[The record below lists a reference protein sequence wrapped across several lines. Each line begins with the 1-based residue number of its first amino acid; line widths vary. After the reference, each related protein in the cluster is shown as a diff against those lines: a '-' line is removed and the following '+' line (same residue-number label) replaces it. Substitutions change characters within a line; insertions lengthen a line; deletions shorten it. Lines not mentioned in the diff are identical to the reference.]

1 MFVKLLFVLS
11 VLGICFSGLFANQ
24 IDKVRD
30 STIIYKL
37 KEDATPSQ
45 LKRFNALVNKSNIVS
60 KKEMKGLKVNVVNFK
75 NIKGIEREFSKKLM
89 NTGAVKFAEP
99 DMSIAPDTIPNDL
112 YYSNQ
117 WHHSKINSPIAWDNT
132 QGSDLIKVCVL
143 DTGVDTDHPDLV
155 GNLLLP
161 GYNSYLDVDGNVEDI
176 YGHGTGTAGVIGA
189 VGNNAIGVSGVA
201 WNIKIVPVQI
211 NQGVI
216 SSSAYIS
223 DMADGIQWCAN
234 QNVKVANLS
243 YGGAQYSTIN
253 EAAQYLRDRGGLL
266 FMSSGNDGTNNSIDE
281 YPDYSSFVVVGS
293 TNLDDI
299 KSDFSEYGPFV
310 DVVAPGESI
319 ATTYLDGKYVYYS
332 GTSFSSPM
340 TAGVAALIYSINSDF
355 TPLEVENYIFNTAFD
370 LGELGDDNLYGH
382 GRINSGFA
390 IESAVNYLSPNI
402 PPEAIAKSNIQSG
415 TAPLIVSFDGS
426 ESKDTDGSITS
437 YLWSFGDGN
446 QASGVTTEHTFNQS
460 GDFNTTLKVTDNRAA
475 QATSIPINITVS
487 PDLNKIDIPI
497 DLVAVVDE
505 NLNSVTLSW
514 VHNLVNTSKFEIY
527 RAKKTRGKYIYGDYI
542 GTSQTNTFIDEN
554 VDIGDYRYKIKAI
567 GVSQELYSEY
577 SDELSV
583 KVTTTLP
590 DVPEPNPGTLD
601 IPVLNSSISGN
612 TITLSWT
619 HSCPDSEN
627 CIYYLERASKA
638 IDRKKFVELYIGSI
652 KSFEITESSGTY
664 YYRVYVKTS
673 SEQSEYSNVI
683 TFRVR

>member
-1 MFVKLLFVLS
+1 MFVKLLLLLAL
-11 VLGICFSGLFANQ
+11 LGVFFGNVFAKQ

-37 KEDATPSQ
+37 KKDATVSQ

-60 KKEMKGLKVNVVNFK
+60 KREMKGLKVNIVKLK
-75 NIKGIEREFSKKLM
+75 NIKGIEKEFSKKLM
-89 NTGAVKFAEP
+89 DTGAVKFAEP

-112 YYSNQ
+112 YYNDQ

-132 QGSDLIKVCVL
+132 QGSDLVKICVL

-161 GYNSYLDVDGNVEDI
+161 GYNSYLNLDGNVEDI

-189 VGNNAIGVSGVA
+189 VGNNGIGVSGVT

-211 NQGVI
+211 NQGAI

-223 DMADGIQWCAN
+223 DMAVGIQWCAN
-234 QNVKVANLS
+234 QSVKVANLS
-243 YGGAQYSTIN
+243 YGGAQYATIN

-266 FMSSGNDGTNNSIDE
+266 FMSAGNNGTNNSIDE

-293 TNLDDI
+293 TNSDDI

-340 TAGVAALIYSINSDF
+340 TAGVAALIYSINNDF
-355 TPLEVENYIFNTAFD
+355 TPLEVENYIFNTAVD
-370 LGELGDDNLYGH
+370 LGELGDDNLYGY
-382 GRINSGFA
+382 GRIDSGFA
-390 IESAVNYLSPNI
+390 LDNAVNYLSPNI
-402 PPEAIAKSNIQSG
+402 TPEAIARSNIQSG
-415 TAPLIVSFDGS
+415 TAPLNISFDGS
-426 ESKDTDGSITS
+426 ESKDIDGSITS
-437 YLWSFGDGN
+437 YLWTFGDGN
-446 QASGVTTEHTFNQS
+446 QASGVTTEHIFSHS
-460 GDFNTTLKVTDNRAA
+460 GDFNTTLSVTDNRAA
-475 QATSIPINITVS
+475 QATSIPIKITVS
-487 PDLNKIDIPI
+487 PDLNKIDVPSN
-497 DLVAVVDE
+497 LVAVVDE
-505 NLNSVTLSW
+505 NLNTVTLNW
-514 VHNLVNTSKFEIY
+514 VHNLVNTSKFEVY

-542 GTSQTNTFIDEN
+542 GTSQTNIYIDEN
-554 VDIGDYRYKIKAI
+554 VDIGDYKYKVKAV
-567 GVSQELYSEY
+567 GVSEGLYSDDSE
-577 SDELSV
+577 EVLI
-583 KVTTTLP
+583 KVTTIL
-590 DVPEPNPGTLD
+590 DVPEPNPGILD

-619 HSCPDSEN
+619 HSCPDTEN
-627 CIYYLERASKA
+627 CIYYLERASKV

-652 KSFEITESSGTY
+652 KSFEITENSGTY
-664 YYRVYVKTS
+664 YYRVYVKTAT
-673 SEQSEYSNVI
+673 EQSEYSNVI
-683 TFRVR
+683 TFRLR